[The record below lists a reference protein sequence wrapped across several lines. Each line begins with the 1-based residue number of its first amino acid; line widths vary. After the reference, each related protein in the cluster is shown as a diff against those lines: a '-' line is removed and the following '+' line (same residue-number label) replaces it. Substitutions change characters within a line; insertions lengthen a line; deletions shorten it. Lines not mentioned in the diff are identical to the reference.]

1 MASTVT
7 LEPAAQP
14 LVQPVEQEAA
24 PAATAQGTLH
34 EWVVYNPNGEWWSHT
49 AKYVLLNVIW
59 VAALVLTGAVIAT
72 AFLLASSSTG
82 WTILTSFGSVF
93 VLKGAIDYVL
103 NPLDNLSS
111 SAARH
116 AKEASAILG
125 KMEKIKESNIPGI
138 LEKLGIKVADIESEE
153 IRNNLA
159 LLKPLIARY
168 RYARMQWKELLMR
181 EITEL
186 SDKDLTF
193 HNHQIGAWKLY
204 QATALYLLQHPT
216 STKTIVHPLDSKK
229 AISDQILRKQ
239 EKERDAQ
246 TQKAL
251 LNWTTESGQPLSY
264 QNIIDTPLPALAQ
277 TFYKV

>member
-34 EWVVYNPNGEWWSHT
+34 EWVVYNPRAEWWSHT

-59 VAALVLTGAVIAT
+59 VAALVLTVAVTAT

-82 WTILTSFGSVF
+82 WTILTT
-93 VLKGAIDYVL
+93 LGAIVFLNGAAGYVL
-103 NPLDNLSS
+103 NPLDNLAS

-116 AKEASAILG
+116 AKEASAILA
-125 KMEKIKESNIPGI
+125 KMEKIEEGDIPGI

-153 IRNNLA
+153 IRNNLT

-168 RYARMQWKELLMR
+168 RYAETNWTSAQKV
-181 EITEL
+181 EITEM
-186 SDKDLTF
+186 SDDELAF
-193 HNHQIGAWKLY
+193 VNHAIGGWKLY
-204 QATALYLLQHPT
+204 QAAALYLLQHPT
-216 STKTIVHPLDSKK
+216 STKTAVHPTSSSKT
-229 AISDQILRKQ
+229 ISDQVLCEWRK
-239 EKERDAQ
+239 ELTPRVHA
-246 TQKAL
+246 AL

-277 TFYKV
+277 TFYKA